1 MFVSGSDGSLEAI
14 NQTSGSRAWRIAAPD
29 LDHFF
34 TAPVVVGATLYSYQV
49 GSGLLYTINAS
60 SGTVERTSAM
70 LDNIGLVYS
79 NGVLYTEP
87 SAETQPPQP
96 MGAYDVATGNLL
108 WKANVGGLLGA
119 PAVAGGRVFS
129 VDEFNPA
136 GRTLNVLDAATGKV
150 LWSRLIGEQSNATP
164 VVSGNTVVI
173 TTIYAHQ
180 WALNATTGAVIWKR
194 TLSTT
199 GGETWSAP
207 AVLAGTL
214 YQVIENACNKAG
226 RFTTVVTARK
236 LSTGAQ
242 AWSHVFENI
251 PCGQAKVGGGGPRS
265 PVVANGLV
273 FLAEMNAKKVRVF
286 TTAGKLVT
294 VFSTG
299 EYTVTSA
306 VVAAGEVIVSTWD
319 PYHPAVGTGFVQAFG
334 L

>member
-14 NQTSGSRAWRIAAPD
+14 HQTSGSRAWRIAAPD

-180 WALNATTGAVIWKR
+180 WALNATTGAVIWR
-194 TLSTT
+194 EDSLHDR
-199 GGETWSAP
+199 WRDMVSAR
-207 AVLAGTL
+207 
-214 YQVIENACNKAG
+214 C
-226 RFTTVVTARK
+226 
-236 LSTGAQ
+236 
-242 AWSHVFENI
+242 
-251 PCGQAKVGGGGPRS
+251 PRRDAL
-265 PVVANGLV
+265 PG
-273 FLAEMNAKKVRVF
+273 
-286 TTAGKLVT
+286 
-294 VFSTG
+294 
-299 EYTVTSA
+299 
-306 VVAAGEVIVSTWD
+306 D
-319 PYHPAVGTGFVQAFG
+319 
-334 L
+334 